1 MNYTIGPSMKENEE
15 FGIEQKILN
24 IQEFKGLSK
33 DGMKKLVNYFNN
45 IKKLEEVR
53 IYAIVLKNS

>member
-1 MNYTIGPSMKENEE
+1 MKENEE